1 MNDSLTLGTVRG
13 LGIATMIF
21 GIVGVL
27 GGIGSLGLSSLAIGI
42 LAGLD
47 LGISG
52 GIGLGSIVGLAAGAF
67 ELAAGVMAINIVKD
81 PSKLDTT
88 FVITVVG
95 AVLCGITFK
104 FGSLALLIFMGTKLQ
119 DLKRQRDEAAASQA
133 YAMTPQPHAQ
143 QPYDG
148 QQGYGYQ
155 QPYADGRAGYDP
167 QSGYGQQTGYDGQAG
182 YDPQSG
188 YWQRAGQGSQPSSE
202 GQTAGS
208 WNNTD
213 GQNRNS

>member
-13 LGIATMIF
+13 LGIAAMIF

-27 GGIGSLGLSSLAIGI
+27 GGIASLGLSSLAIGM

-52 GIGLGSIVGLAAGAF
+52 GIGIGSIVGLAAGAF

-88 FVITVVG
+88 FAITVVA
-95 AVLCGITFK
+95 AVLCGITLK

-148 QQGYGYQ
+148 QQGYGHQ
-155 QPYADGRAGYDP
+155 QPYAGGQPDDPRSGYGQQYGDDGRGGYDP
-167 QSGYGQQTGYDGQAG
+167 QSGYGGQANDSWN
-182 YDPQSG
+182 DPN
-188 YWQRAGQGSQPSSE
+188 GQG
-202 GQTAGS
+202 
-208 WNNTD
+208 
-213 GQNRNS
+213 RNP